1 MFHRKRAKTLA
12 PVWQKE
18 LRAAPGKRKLS
29 FLYLANDVLQNS
41 RKKGSE
47 WIEALWPKMEWA
59 VKHTLRATSDEK
71 TAKSCAKLVKV
82 WLDRRI
88 FGSRSLEG
96 WLDASAGDDAA
107 DATADAAAAADAA
120 RAPPVARRK
129 EERLTEIPAALT
141 GKNAALAKALEAAEK
156 AIAALAAADAT
167 CAADLRDEVLADGF
181 AEAAADPEDAKRAL
195 QAAESALAARREAL
209 EESSRLRTEAA
220 RLAREVCEVHEAAA
234 ASESEA
240 LDASAGVAVRVATL
254 RMKATKRAAAAM
266 ATTAA
271 AEAAGANKSR
281 PGLDPPPQTA
291 VAPDAPDAREA
302 APEEEYVP
310 EPTDGEEEYVPED
323 VPEAGA
329 APDLEQLLAA
339 GARDPEVL
347 SQALAALPADQR
359 ETFEAQLKA
368 AGVM

>member
-1 MFHRKRAKTLA
+1 
-12 PVWQKE
+12 
-18 LRAAPGKRKLS
+18 
-29 FLYLANDVLQNS
+29 
-41 RKKGSE
+41 
-47 WIEALWPKMEWA
+47 
-59 VKHTLRATSDEK
+59 
-71 TAKSCAKLVKV
+71 
-82 WLDRRI
+82 
-88 FGSRSLEG
+88 
-96 WLDASAGDDAA
+96 
-107 DATADAAAAADAA
+107 
-120 RAPPVARRK
+120 
-129 EERLTEIPAALT
+129 
-141 GKNAALAKALEAAEK
+141 
-156 AIAALAAADAT
+156 
-167 CAADLRDEVLADGF
+167 
-181 AEAAADPEDAKRAL
+181 
-195 QAAESALAARREAL
+195 
-209 EESSRLRTEAA
+209 
-220 RLAREVCEVHEAAA
+220 
-234 ASESEA
+234 
-240 LDASAGVAVRVATL
+240 
-254 RMKATKRAAAAM
+254 M

-310 EPTDGEEEYVPED
+310 EPADGEEEYVPED